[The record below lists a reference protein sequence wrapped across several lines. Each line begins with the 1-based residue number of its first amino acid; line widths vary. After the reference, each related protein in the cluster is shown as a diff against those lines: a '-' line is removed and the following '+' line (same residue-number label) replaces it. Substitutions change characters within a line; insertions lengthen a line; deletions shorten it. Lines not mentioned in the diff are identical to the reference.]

1 MEGVDLLIGGCWLGF
16 IFCQMTYIPAVCLI
30 SLNQIAPY
38 QKKQTVQSY
47 LKILLQAELS
57 IHVLF
62 DRHINGII
70 IAGPLTLPL
79 LWGNPLL

>member
-1 MEGVDLLIGGCWLGF
+1 
-16 IFCQMTYIPAVCLI
+16 MTDIPAVCLI
-30 SLNQIAPY
+30 SLNLIAPY

-62 DRHINGII
+62 DRHISLVI
-70 IAGPLTLPL
+70 IAGLVTLPL
-79 LWGNPLL
+79 L